1 MDRGPAGGLIRVKAG
16 ALRHPA
22 VIALGAAA
30 LLAVLGMN
38 VAAFVR
44 GLASP
49 WLLGSVLIAVGVLV
63 AAREVLTA
71 QEGALAAE
79 TELAAIV
86 EWSEDAIV
94 GKSLDSI
101 IRS

>member
-49 WLLGSVLIAVGVLV
+49 WLLGSVLIADIVVIGVGVLV

-71 QEGALAAE
+71 QEGALAAV
-79 TELAAIV
+79 A
-86 EWSEDAIV
+86 
-94 GKSLDSI
+94 G
-101 IRS
+101 